1 MSLLIIYENLDTM
14 QSPKICFISS
24 QVYIDDKSVTHGK
37 SVFRTLRNASSSL
50 TNYLIISCLM
60 QLYRDKKK
68 KALEAFPNNYESGK
82 VFYSL
87 LKNPV
92 TFHLLD
98 LLKPPRSANENK
110 NQN

>member
-1 MSLLIIYENLDTM
+1 MSLLIIYENLNTM

-24 QVYIDDKSVTHGK
+24 QVYIDNKSVTHGK

-60 QLYRDKKK
+60 QLYRDKK

-98 LLKPPRSANENK
+98 LLKPPRSAIENK

>member
-1 MSLLIIYENLDTM
+1 MSLLIIYENLNTM

-24 QVYIDDKSVTHGK
+24 QVYIDNKSVTHGK

-68 KALEAFPNNYESGK
+68 AVEAFPNNYESGK
-82 VFYSL
+82 VFIVY
-87 LKNPV
+87 
-92 TFHLLD
+92 
-98 LLKPPRSANENK
+98 
-110 NQN
+110 

>member
-1 MSLLIIYENLDTM
+1 MSLLIIYENLNTM

-24 QVYIDDKSVTHGK
+24 QVYIDNKSVTHGK

-68 KALEAFPNNYESGK
+68 LLRPFRTIM
-82 VFYSL
+82 SL
-87 LKNPV
+87 VKFFIV
-92 TFHLLD
+92 Y
-98 LLKPPRSANENK
+98 
-110 NQN
+110 

>member
-1 MSLLIIYENLDTM
+1 
-14 QSPKICFISS
+14 
-24 QVYIDDKSVTHGK
+24 
-37 SVFRTLRNASSSL
+37 
-50 TNYLIISCLM
+50 M

-92 TFHLLD
+92 TFHLQD

>member
-24 QVYIDDKSVTHGK
+24 QVYIDNKSVTHGK
-37 SVFRTLRNASSSL
+37 SVCITLRNASSSF
-50 TNYLIISCLM
+50 TNYLIASCLM

-82 VFYSL
+82 VFIVY
-87 LKNPV
+87 
-92 TFHLLD
+92 
-98 LLKPPRSANENK
+98 
-110 NQN
+110 

>member
-1 MSLLIIYENLDTM
+1 MSLLIIYENLNTM

-24 QVYIDDKSVTHGK
+24 QVYIDNKSVTHGK

-50 TNYLIISCLM
+50 TNYLIASCLM
-60 QLYRDKKK
+60 QLYRDKK

-98 LLKPPRSANENK
+98 LLKPPRSANESK

>member
-1 MSLLIIYENLDTM
+1 MSLLIIYENLNTM

-24 QVYIDDKSVTHGK
+24 QVYIDNKSVTHGK

-50 TNYLIISCLM
+50 TNYLIASCLM

-82 VFYSL
+82 VFIVY
-87 LKNPV
+87 
-92 TFHLLD
+92 
-98 LLKPPRSANENK
+98 
-110 NQN
+110 